1 MNTMSQEQTSWNNV
15 CGLPIKF
22 HLLKIVL
29 DYADGS
35 SSQSEY
41 ADYYGRMTVE
51 QKQIADDMVMEIAIA
66 TKKEM
71 I

>member
-1 MNTMSQEQTSWNNV
+1 MIYT
-15 CGLPIKF
+15 I
-22 HLLKIVL
+22 L

-51 QKQIADDMVMEIAIA
+51 QKQFADDMVMEIAVA